1 MAHAPADYPQHVR
14 TYIAVFAALA
24 ALTIITVAVSY
35 LHLAAAPAIILAI
48 TIACIKGSL
57 VLGFF
62 MHLIN
67 ERQAIVAILILT
79 ALFLIPLLV
88 IPVMASSP

>member
-1 MAHAPADYPQHVR
+1 MAHAPVDYPKHVR

-35 LHLAAAPAIILAI
+35 LRLAAAPAIILAI

-67 ERQAIVAILILT
+67 ERQAIVAILLLT
-79 ALFLIPLLV
+79 TLFLIPLLV
-88 IPVMASSP
+88 IPVMASNP

>member
-1 MAHAPADYPQHVR
+1 MSHAPADYPKHVR

-35 LHLAAAPAIILAI
+35 VHLATTPAIILAI
-48 TIACIKGSL
+48 TIASIKGAL
-57 VLGFF
+57 VMGFF

-67 ERQAIVAILILT
+67 ERQTIVAILLLT
-79 ALFLIPLLV
+79 AVFMIALLT
-88 IPVMASSP
+88 IPVMMSG